1 MLADLVQMGIPAT
14 EKVVRTAGVYI
25 GLAVLLRLAGKR
37 DLAQLNTLDLLV
49 VLLLSNVVQNA
60 IIGNDDSLTGGLL
73 GAATL
78 VALNAALVRAVAG
91 LPRLSRW
98 FEGAETV
105 LVRDGRVDLTA
116 LRREGV
122 RLGDLEAAVRRQ
134 NAADLDEVAEA
145 TLAPGGTIVVQLRP
159 EDQDATRGD
168 VRQLREHLDRV
179 GAQLD
184 ALLAR
189 TGPGRL
195 AR

>member
-1 MLADLVQMGIPAT
+1 MGIPAT
-14 EKVVRTAGVYI
+14 EKIVRTAGVYI

-60 IIGNDDSLTGGLL
+60 IIGADDSLTGGLL
-73 GAATL
+73 GAVTL
-78 VALNAALVRAVAG
+78 VALNSALVRAVAQR
-91 LPRLSRW
+91 PRLSRW

-105 LVRDGRVDLTA
+105 LVRDGRVDEAA

-134 NAADLDEVAEA
+134 NAADLDEVAAA

-159 EDQDATRGD
+159 EAQDATRGD
-168 VRQLREHLDRV
+168 VSELREHLDRV

-189 TGPGRL
+189 TAPRGP
-195 AR
+195 AC

>member
-1 MLADLVQMGIPAT
+1 VLADLVQMGIPAT